1 METGISRTFLVHYR
15 YNGMEGIQTFTT
27 TRKMNIETFRWLVR
41 RWYADEDDN
50 LQTIIYSWS
59 LIEE

>member
-1 METGISRTFLVHYR
+1 METRKFLVHYR
-15 YNGMEGIQTFTT
+15 YNGKDGTHSFTT
-27 TRKMNIETFRWLVR
+27 YGKVNEETFKNLVR
-41 RWYADEDDN
+41 SWYNDGDKH